1 MGGSFALAMRQAQL
15 AHKVVGYSPSERSRH
30 LALELGVVDQA
41 FDQLPLAIQGSDLVL
56 VAVPVS
62 HMRAT
67 FAAIAPHLSD
77 NALVMDVGSTK
88 SDVIEAAEQGL
99 GHKLK
104 QWLPCHP
111 IAGKEK
117 AGVDQ
122 AEASLYQN
130 RPLILTPLGVNSPA
144 QIKRATA
151 LWQALGSRVHLMDPN
166 AHDQAFAAVSHLP
179 HLLAFAYINGI
190 AGQPRADDY
199 LALAGPGFRDFS
211 RIAAGDPQV
220 WREQLRSIAQ
230 SQARA
235 SHLIDQLLA
244 LALAQ
249 EAREVLQ
256 PQALRLD
263 EVVRETLLRHLPR
276 ADQLGVDLGARGLD
290 APVSVRA
297 QRALLEG
304 VLDNLIDNALRY
316 GRPAGDTPPR
326 VTVDI
331 APTAEGGW
339 RLSVLDNGPGLAAG
353 ERERL
358 LTRWAQGQAGEALG
372 QGSGLGLAIVQEIA
386 RQHQASVS
394 IEDTRP
400 GQASPGACFT
410 VRFAATRS

>member
-1 MGGSFALAMRQAQL
+1 MNPMASDPFDRVAIVGCGLMGGSFALAMRQAQL

-179 HLLAFAYINGI
+179 HLLAFAYLLGLMD
-190 AGQPRADDY
+190 QADHLEWMDR
-199 LALAGPGFRDFS
+199 AGPGFRDFS
-211 RIAAGDPQV
+211 RIAASDPV
-220 WREQLRSIAQ
+220 IWRDILLANAEHVLTQ
-230 SQARA
+230 SQHFSAALDTLSQAIRSGDAQALQSLIQRA
-235 SHLIDQLLA
+235 SEQ
-244 LALAQ
+244 
-249 EAREVLQ
+249 
-256 PQALRLD
+256 
-263 EVVRETLLRHLPR
+263 
-276 ADQLGVDLGARGLD
+276 
-290 APVSVRA
+290 RA
-297 QRALLEG
+297 QWHPEG
-304 VLDNLIDNALRY
+304 
-316 GRPAGDTPPR
+316 
-326 VTVDI
+326 
-331 APTAEGGW
+331 
-339 RLSVLDNGPGLAAG
+339 
-353 ERERL
+353 
-358 LTRWAQGQAGEALG
+358 
-372 QGSGLGLAIVQEIA
+372 
-386 RQHQASVS
+386 
-394 IEDTRP
+394 
-400 GQASPGACFT
+400 F
-410 VRFAATRS
+410 